1 MILCRFSII
10 LSAPPCSE
18 KDGAITSYLRYR
30 YTTANATTN
39 KNQQQQLPLSAQHYD
54 YDSLNVRKQVSL
66 GADGGLLYHRI
77 PIAAFLYPTS
87 HLTPD
92 IGNTILY
99 DDITVRDRL
108 LGLAATAGTG
118 TGTAQTSHRSQRQ
131 QKKRTM
137 MLQNEQRTDLEL
149 RTIVLRLSGRITSE
163 QFATQLRLLV
173 YDAGDTVEYFK
184 QRRIQIYQDLL
195 AAVEEVAIEAIGEVL
210 VQLDQQEQEQTQ
222 AQHAQEIIPTE
233 ERDDEGE
240 EELPYISGG
249 IDTTTSTLEELESL
263 LSPTSSSASSASS
276 SAHLLSARALIKTP
290 YVEVYVKQAIFE
302 KGGGIDRAEKELESL
317 TATGKEQKEEAQDKN
332 EDKDQ
337 TKNNGNNKTK
347 NNKNKPIAWKQTNT
361 RPMEYIP
368 ALEAAERSNR
378 PVKFIWWGM
387 EILEIFPEEKDMVN
401 TTTSTVTNGVVDIM
415 PRVSRKELL
424 KRNIRNFRNTGRYI
438 PAVRFSSSV

>member
-39 KNQQQQLPLSAQHYD
+39 KHQQQLPA
-54 YDSLNVRKQVSL
+54 YDSMNVRKQVSL

-108 LGLAATAGTG
+108 LGLVATAGTG

-131 QKKRTM
+131 QKKRTT

-222 AQHAQEIIPTE
+222 AQQAQEIPKE
-233 ERDDEGE
+233 EQGDDGE

-263 LSPTSSSASSASS
+263 LSPTSSSSSASS

-302 KGGGIDRAEKELESL
+302 KGGGIDRAEKELISL
-317 TATGKEQKEEAQDKN
+317 TTTGKEQEEEAQDKN

-337 TKNNGNNKTK
+337 TKNNGNNKNK

-387 EILEIFPEEKDMVN
+387 EILEILPEEKDMVN

-438 PAVRFSSSV
+438 PAVRFFSSV